1 MKPPLPAPDLWGL
14 CAPTTSVLP
23 SLHLQNLY
31 PPPWNLTLERFFTEI
46 DFYAIVVSPEDFEG
60 IYVYVF
66 PLAILPDIVI
76 IQ

>member
-1 MKPPLPAPDLWGL
+1 
-14 CAPTTSVLP
+14 
-23 SLHLQNLY
+23 LHLQNLY
-31 PPPWNLTLERFFTEI
+31 PPPWNLTLERFFSEI

-66 PLAILPDIVI
+66 PLAILPDIVK